1 MKGKL
6 CHKRDTEIERE
17 RERER
22 EREKTV
28 QKIREIEEYYGKI
41 NVASA

>member
-6 CHKRDTEIERE
+6 CHKRETEIE

>member
-6 CHKRDTEIERE
+6 CHKRDRDKERE
-17 RERER
+17 ERER